1 MALAATNN
9 VSQRLTSASALRLLG
24 YIPASDFGV
33 QRSLHAQGMHTMDSQ
48 AFQYRDIDL
57 SGLQSPGTSLDETAP
72 AMDLSDTQRGQA
84 SGDKSERRAFF
95 SAKAPAGSSE
105 GSRSCSG
112 RRAGHLSQESAAR
125 ATTLLEDVYR
135 SIPHN
140 PEVARAAAVR
150 LVDLLTMETA
160 GSARMQGGLAPWQK
174 RKVEHYLKDR
184 LDRPLRLEALAEQVS
199 LSVSHF
205 CRAFKKSFGT
215 TPHMLIIRMRL
226 ELARRLMLTT
236 QDPLSQ
242 IALACGLAD
251 QAHLSK
257 LFRGEM
263 AESPSA
269 WRRRTLAEV
278 KAGTSRRAPPSDT
291 PWLEL

>member
-1 MALAATNN
+1 
-9 VSQRLTSASALRLLG
+9 
-24 YIPASDFGV
+24 
-33 QRSLHAQGMHTMDSQ
+33 MDSQ
-48 AFQYRDIDL
+48 AYQYRNTDF
-57 SGLQSPGTSLDETAP
+57 SALQFPDTSLDDAAP
-72 AMDLSDTQRGQA
+72 TMNLPDTQGGPALGGKRE
-84 SGDKSERRAFF
+84 SRAFF

-105 GSRSCSG
+105 GSRLGKG
-112 RRAGHLSQESAAR
+112 RRAGPLSQESAAR

-135 SIPHN
+135 SIPHH

-150 LVDLLTMETA
+150 LVDLLTMEVA

-174 RKVEHYLKDR
+174 RKVEHYLKEH
-184 LDRPLRLEALAEQVS
+184 LDSPLRLETLAEQVS

-205 CRAFKKSFGT
+205 CRAFKESFGT

-226 ELARRLMLTT
+226 ELARRLMLAT

-257 LFRGEM
+257 LFRGQM
-263 AESPSA
+263 GDSPSA

-278 KAGTSRRAPPSDT
+278 KAGTSRRAPPSET